1 LLDADDVIAY
11 PEDLC
16 ILIYVSSLYQELE
29 KDNEKRKI
37 LPRISAAF
45 KNPLKVHTHDTCTR
59 TTHDTHDTQTRHT
72 THIHTH
78 TTHDTHVWLTRI
90 VRHW

>member
-45 KNPLKVHTHDTCTR
+45 KNPLKVSRLTPHTITHTR
-59 TTHDTHDTQTRHT
+59 
-72 THIHTH
+72 H
-78 TTHDTHVWLTRI
+78 TTHDTHTT
-90 VRHW
+90 HTYTHGTTHDATHTFG

>member
-45 KNPLKVHTHDTCTR
+45 KNPLKVHTHDTQHAR
-59 TTHDTHDTQTRHT
+59 THAHT
-72 THIHTH
+72 Y
-78 TTHDTHVWLTRI
+78 DTHVSWLTRL